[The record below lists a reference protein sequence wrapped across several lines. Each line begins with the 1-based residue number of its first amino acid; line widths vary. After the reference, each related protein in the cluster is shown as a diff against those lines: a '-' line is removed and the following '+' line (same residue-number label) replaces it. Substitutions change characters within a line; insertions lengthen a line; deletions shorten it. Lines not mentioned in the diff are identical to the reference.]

1 VADGIFIV
9 ADLRGAEADRIA
21 ALIREIDPKFA
32 NTFGPHVT
40 LTGSSGAGV
49 LPLGTPV
56 SEIRAAL
63 ESVADAVAP
72 LDFVFGAPE
81 RFPATN
87 IIMLPLPVHGPVRWL
102 HDRIAMSGLPFAA
115 PKFAFTP
122 HCTVHFFRTMSDE
135 AWQRA
140 RRFRV
145 RAPIHVERIQAYA
158 TRAPQPATLLCEAV
172 LRGQGVA
179 EPRRSQSRV

>member
-1 VADGIFIV
+1 MADGIFIV
-9 ADLRGAEADRIA
+9 ADLFGAEADRIA
-21 ALIREIDPKFA
+21 ALQQQLDPKFA
-32 NTFGPHVT
+32 NLFRPHVT

-49 LPLGTPV
+49 LPLGTPAAEV
-56 SEIRAAL
+56 RAAL
-63 ESVADAVAP
+63 ERACATIAP
-72 LDFVFGAPE
+72 VEFVFGAPE

-102 HDRIAMSGLPFAA
+102 HDRLANCGLPFAA

-122 HCTVHFFRTMSDE
+122 HCTVHFFRTMTDE

-145 RAPIHVERIQAYA
+145 RAPIRVDRIQAYA
-158 TRAPQPATLLCEAV
+158 TREPQPATLVCEV
-172 LRGQGVA
+172 TLGG
-179 EPRRSQSRV
+179 

>member
-9 ADLRGAEADRIA
+9 ADLHGPEADRIA
-21 ALIREIDPKFA
+21 ALQQELDPKFA
-32 NTFGPHVT
+32 KLFRPHVT

-49 LPLGTPV
+49 LPLGTSTV
-56 SEIRAAL
+56 ELVDAL
-63 ESVADAVAP
+63 TRVCETIAP

-102 HDRIAMSGLPFAA
+102 HDRIAHCGLPFAA

-122 HCTVHFFRTMSDE
+122 HCTVHFFRTMTDD

-145 RAPIHVERIQAYA
+145 RAPIRIERIQAYA
-158 TRAPQPATLLCEAV
+158 TREPQPATLLCECD
-172 LRGQGVA
+172 LRG
-179 EPRRSQSRV
+179 E

>member
-1 VADGIFIV
+1 MADGIFIV
-9 ADLRGAEADRIA
+9 ADLFGPEADRIA
-21 ALIREIDPKFA
+21 ALSQKLDPKFA
-32 NTFGPHVT
+32 ALFRPHVT
-40 LTGSSGAGV
+40 LAGSSGVGV
-49 LPLGTPV
+49 LPLGTPQKDV
-56 SEIRAAL
+56 CEAL
-63 ESVADAVAP
+63 LRVGGSVAP

-102 HDRIAMSGLPFAA
+102 HDRIATCGLPFSA

-122 HCTVHFFRTMSDE
+122 HCTVHFFRTMTDE

-145 RAPIHVERIQAYA
+145 RAPIRVERIQAYA
-158 TRAPQPATLLCEAV
+158 TREPQPARLVCEVELNGSA
-172 LRGQGVA
+172 
-179 EPRRSQSRV
+179 

>member
-1 VADGIFIV
+1 MADGIFIV
-9 ADLRGAEADRIA
+9 ADLFGPEADRIA
-21 ALIREIDPKFA
+21 ALQQELDPKFA
-32 NTFGPHVT
+32 KMFRPHVT

-49 LPLGTPV
+49 LPQNTT
-56 SEIRAAL
+56 AAEL
-63 ESVADAVAP
+63 TEVLTRVCDTIAP
-72 LDFVFGAPE
+72 LDFVFGTPE

-102 HDRIAMSGLPFAA
+102 HDSIAHCGLPFAS

-122 HCTVHFFRTMSDE
+122 HCTVHFFRTMTHE

-145 RAPIHVERIQAYA
+145 RTPIRVDRVQAYA
-158 TRAPQPATLLCEAV
+158 TRDPQPAMLVCEV
-172 LRGQGVA
+172 LLRGA
-179 EPRRSQSRV
+179 

>member
-9 ADLRGAEADRIA
+9 ADLHGVEADRIA

-32 NTFGPHVT
+32 NLFRPHVT
-40 LTGSSGAGV
+40 LAGSSGVGV

-56 SEIRAAL
+56 AEIRAAL
-63 ESVADAVAP
+63 DAVGEAVAP

-102 HDRIAMSGLPFAA
+102 HDRIATSGLPFAP

-122 HCTVHFFRTMSDE
+122 HCTVHFFRTMTDE
-135 AWQRA
+135 TWARA

-145 RAPIHVERIQAYA
+145 RGAIRVDRLQAYA
-158 TRAPQPATLLCEAV
+158 TREPQPATLLCETV
-172 LRGQGVA
+172 LRGP
-179 EPRRSQSRV
+179 EPTR

>member
-1 VADGIFIV
+1 MADGIFIV
-9 ADLRGAEADRIA
+9 ADLHGEEADRIA
-21 ALIREIDPKFA
+21 ALQRELDPKFA
-32 NTFGPHVT
+32 NLFRPHVT

-49 LPLGTPV
+49 LPLDTPNAV
-56 SEIRAAL
+56 LEAAL
-63 ESVADAVAP
+63 SRVGEAVAP

-102 HDRIAMSGLPFAA
+102 HDRIATCGLPFAA

-122 HCTVHFFRTMSDE
+122 HCTVHFFRTMTDA

-145 RAPIHVERIQAYA
+145 RGPIRVDRIQAYA
-158 TRAPQPATLLCEAV
+158 TREPQPATQLCEIV
-172 LRGQGVA
+172 LRG
-179 EPRRSQSRV
+179 

>member
-9 ADLRGAEADRIA
+9 ADLHGDDAERIA
-21 ALIREIDPKFA
+21 ALQRELDPKFA
-32 NTFGPHVT
+32 NLFRPHVT
-40 LTGSSGAGV
+40 LTGSSGVGV
-49 LPLGTPV
+49 LPLDTPL
-56 SEIRAAL
+56 SALSAAL
-63 ESVADAVAP
+63 TAVGDIIAP

-102 HDRIAMSGLPFAA
+102 HDKLANCGLPFAA

-135 AWQRA
+135 TWQRA
-140 RRFRV
+140 RKFRV
-145 RAPIHVERIQAYA
+145 RAPIHVNRVQAYA
-158 TRAPQPATLLCEAV
+158 TREPQPASLLCEIL
-172 LRGQGVA
+172 LRG
-179 EPRRSQSRV
+179 